1 VQTSF
6 LDIRVRTLRRQSKF
20 LFSEGLFVKLESMSL
35 ASFSLTGLL
44 IFSLVACTAREDK
57 KAPVATPARRPVVV
71 KKDSTPKDEV
81 AALLTR
87 VFAQADG
94 VHREAWWVLSE
105 DRRPISKS
113 PFGKVERAYMTVQ
126 NLKLPNKSLFRCD
139 RYVMKRDVKGLLG
152 YPQTAEIFEKCSE
165 KVEAKKI
172 AYVTAKSKTE
182 TEVTFYP
189 DHLEEILGMGASFL
203 NRIIECSLKNND
215 EGTLTELRCKNW
227 AQDRT
232 KEQMIRLDTYE
243 YLKSSNSLIKL
254 RGKVFV
260 NLTETRKIVADVPMD
275 GKILVTETEMF
286 APEPEKPTPTPTP
299 VAAVPPPRGRGAPG
313 QQPGQPIQPPMQGGP
328 MADPGVVMEPA
339 APTAIDPLLVRQK
352 EMYDRGETDDLPVVE
367 GMLAAPPVAPAAP
380 VGGPAAEGQL
390 GAEPNGEVDPGQQ
403 PGVDQAQPAVNQ
415 GQPRQQ
421 QAPREEV
428 IHTNENEGEYHA
440 R

>member
-1 VQTSF
+1 
-6 LDIRVRTLRRQSKF
+6 
-20 LFSEGLFVKLESMSL
+20 MSL
-35 ASFSLTGLL
+35 AAFSLTGLL
-44 IFSLVACTAREDK
+44 IFGLVACTAREDK
-57 KAPVATPARRPVVV
+57 KAPIATPAARPVAV
-71 KKDSTPKDEV
+71 KKDNTPKDEV
-81 AALLTR
+81 AALLAR

-139 RYVMKRDVKGLLG
+139 RYIMKRDVKGLLG

-165 KVEAKKI
+165 KTEAKKI

-182 TEVTFYP
+182 TDVTFYP

-215 EGTLTELRCKNW
+215 EGTLIELKCKNW

-243 YLKSSNSLIKL
+243 YLKSSHSLIKL

-260 NLTETRKIVADVPMD
+260 NLTEARKIVADVPMD

-286 APEPEKPTPTPTP
+286 APEPEKPTPTPAP
-299 VAAVPPPRGRGAPG
+299 VVAAPPGRGRGTPV
-313 QQPGQPIQPPMQGGP
+313 QPGPPQPPMRGGP
-328 MADPGVVMEPA
+328 MADPGVVMEQT
-339 APTAIDPLLVRQK
+339 APTEVDPLLVRQK

-367 GMLAAPPVAPAAP
+367 GMVAAPPAAPAAP

-390 GAEPNGEVDPGQQ
+390 SEEPNEQVDPRQQ
-403 PGVDQAQPAVNQ
+403 PGMDSQDPH
-415 GQPRQQ
+415 
-421 QAPREEV
+421 APREEV
-428 IHTNENEGEYHA
+428 IQTNENEGEYHA

>member
-1 VQTSF
+1 
-6 LDIRVRTLRRQSKF
+6 
-20 LFSEGLFVKLESMSL
+20 MSL
-35 ASFSLTGLL
+35 AAFSLTGLL
-44 IFSLVACTAREDK
+44 MFSLLACTAREDK
-57 KAPVATPARRPVVV
+57 KAAVVATPAPRLVPV
-71 KKDSTPKDEV
+71 KKDSTPKDQV
-81 AALLTR
+81 AALLAR

-139 RYVMKRDVKGLLG
+139 RYIMKRDVKGLLG

-165 KVEAKKI
+165 KTDARKI
-172 AYVTAKSKTE
+172 AYVSAKSKTE

-189 DHLEEILGMGASFL
+189 DHLEEILGVGASFL

-243 YLKSSNSLIKL
+243 YLKSGNSLIKL

-299 VAAVPPPRGRGAPG
+299 VAAVPPPRGRGAPV
-313 QQPGQPIQPPMQGGP
+313 QPGQQVPPPIRGGP

-339 APTAIDPLLVRQK
+339 APTEVDPLLVRQK

-367 GMLAAPPVAPAAP
+367 GMMAAPPVAPAAP
-380 VGGPAAEGQL
+380 VGGPAAEGQQ
-390 GAEPNGEVDPGQQ
+390 GAEPNEQVDPGHQ
-403 PGVDQAQPAVNQ
+403 PGVDPVD
-415 GQPRQQ
+415 PH
-421 QAPREEV
+421 APREEV
-428 IHTNENEGEYHA
+428 IQTNPNEGEYHA

>member
-1 VQTSF
+1 M
-6 LDIRVRTLRRQSKF
+6 
-20 LFSEGLFVKLESMSL
+20 FSEELFVKLESMSL
-35 ASFSLTGLL
+35 AAFSLTGLL
-44 IFSLVACTAREDK
+44 VFSLLACTAREDK
-57 KAPVATPARRPVVV
+57 KAPVATPAPRPVVI
-71 KKDSTPKDEV
+71 KKDSTPKDEP

-113 PFGKVERAYMTVQ
+113 PFGKVERAYMTAQ

-139 RYVMKRDVKGLLG
+139 RYLMKRDVKGLLG

-165 KVEAKKI
+165 KIDARKI
-172 AYVTAKSKTE
+172 AYVNAKSKTE

-243 YLKSSNSLIKL
+243 YLKSGNSLIKL

-299 VAAVPPPRGRGAPG
+299 VAVAPPPAGRGRGTPG
-313 QQPGQPIQPPMQGGP
+313 PPGPPMQGGP
-328 MADPGVVMEPA
+328 MGDPGVVMEPV
-339 APTAIDPLLVRQK
+339 APTEVDPLLVRQK
-352 EMYDRGETDDLPVVE
+352 EMYDRGETDELPVVE

-380 VGGPAAEGQL
+380 VGGPAAGGQQSV
-390 GAEPNGEVDPGQQ
+390 EPTEHVDPGQQ
-403 PGVDQAQPAVNQ
+403 PGVD
-415 GQPRQQ
+415 
-421 QAPREEV
+421 PREEV
-428 IHTNENEGEYHA
+428 IQTNENEGEYHA